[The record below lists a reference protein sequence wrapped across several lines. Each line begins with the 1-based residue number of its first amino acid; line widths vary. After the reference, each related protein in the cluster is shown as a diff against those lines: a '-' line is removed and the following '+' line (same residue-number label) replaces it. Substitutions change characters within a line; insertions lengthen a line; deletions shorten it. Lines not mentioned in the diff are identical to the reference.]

1 MAKRTARKSRRRKG
15 FVAIP
20 FQGNLAL
27 GNLGA
32 GGIIKANLL
41 GTDFGE
47 DYFCFSMDLLMHL
60 ETNTAG
66 DGPLKMGVAHEDLTL
81 AEIVEAITAELT
93 DPDDI
98 IAKERARRP
107 VRTVSSFN
115 GLAATEITNDGQM
128 KRIKVGWSI
137 GDGHNLDLWAQ
148 NDDADARQTGGI
160 VQFSGVLYGRWQR

>member
-1 MAKRTARKSRRRKG
+1 MANKRRRKRRSG
-15 FVAIP
+15 FQAIP
-20 FQGNLAL
+20 FQGNLVL

-32 GGIIKANLL
+32 GSMVKANLL

-47 DYFCFSMDLLMHL
+47 DYFCISMDLLMHL

-66 DGPLKMGVAHEDLTL
+66 DGPLKMGIAHEDLTVS
-81 AEIVEAITAELT
+81 EIAEAITAEMT

-107 VRTVSSFN
+107 VRTVSVFSGF
-115 GLAATEITNDGQM
+115 AATETINDGQM
-128 KRIKVGWSI
+128 KRVKVGWSI

-148 NDDADARQTGGI
+148 NDDADARTTGGI
-160 VQFSGVLYGRWQR
+160 VQFSGVLFGRWQR